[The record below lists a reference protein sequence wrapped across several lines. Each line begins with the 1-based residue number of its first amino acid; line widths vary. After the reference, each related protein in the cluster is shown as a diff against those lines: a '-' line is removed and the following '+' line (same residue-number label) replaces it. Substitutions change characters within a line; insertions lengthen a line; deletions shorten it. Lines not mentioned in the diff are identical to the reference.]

1 MTSPFV
7 IALAAA
13 FGESLRKRGLQYFHL
28 GRVERIDVAER
39 VASAHV
45 RGSSLY
51 VVRIVDYR
59 DAPRCKMHCTCPF
72 GARAYPC
79 AHMWATVLA
88 IDAVERGTIDA
99 PLRLQ
104 GPLRVGE
111 AEANAAS
118 AAAQPPT
125 LRPSPP
131 PPPPPPPPAPPKW
144 LSRVARLLP
153 AAPTA
158 PSTATLPPLVEYR
171 LHFGRHDAAALSIQ
185 TFVRLPRK
193 HGAYGEPRQL
203 RLSDEQ
209 RAQLPAVDRSLL
221 ALRARDFVARF
232 DLLPSR
238 MGELA
243 RDLALMWPVS
253 AQLLPETLE
262 LLSSMDRVFVAD
274 AKGARPLRVDATA
287 PFEFELVVADDKP
300 GVAVVTGRF
309 RRGDEV
315 FALPDVAAIAM
326 GVAFVARDR
335 LVRLECADAAELAQE
350 LARGGPLELP
360 SAELPALLGRLA
372 LLAGAPRFLANLL
385 DRFAVVAP
393 IPVVAVR
400 IPKLPGAAL
409 HAGMRFDYDGELLAA
424 DDARPVLAVG
434 AGIVRRDFAAEAAA
448 RQALVAIEPAFAG
461 PLVELPRARLAA
473 FTAACV
479 AAGCRVL
486 VDGRTV
492 RPFAA
497 ASARV
502 GSGIDWFELS
512 GQVAFDGRTAGLPE
526 LLRRRVLQAG
536 MVELDDGTFGLLP
549 EQWLR
554 RIEALRLLDAEVDGD
569 VLRVPRSRGLV
580 LDALLAARS
589 DDAVEVDAAF
599 AALRAR
605 LGAFEQVQSR
615 AAPAAFVGS
624 LRPYQCEGLGW
635 LHFLRDFGLGG
646 CLADD
651 MGLGKTVQVLAL
663 LAHEHAA
670 ATSAAAV
677 PSAVQPAGPRRQRG
691 RAGTAALAAA
701 ASGARSAARAPG
713 AAPMAPSLLV
723 APRSVIGNWHAE
735 TQRFAPGLRVV
746 DFSGHDRWS
755 DANVARLAQA
765 DLVLTTYA
773 LVRSDVVRFAERGQR
788 FHYAILDE
796 AQAIKN
802 PDSQGAKA
810 VRLLQAAHRLVLTGT
825 PVENHLGDLWSLFEF
840 LNPGMLGRLPA
851 FRALFGAEADDAAL
865 AAHRQLVQRALRP
878 VLLRRTKAQVLT
890 DLPDKVEQ
898 TLWCVLGPAQRKRY
912 DQLVR
917 HFRAKLLGE
926 LGDGD
931 ELDDRQR
938 FVVLEALLRL
948 RQAACHEALLDP
960 RAAAPGSAK
969 FDELLPRLEELA
981 VEGHKALVFSQFTS
995 LLDLL
1000 EPELRTRG
1008 IAFERIDGSVKRRAE
1023 RVRRFQEDPDCRV
1036 FLISLKAGGVG
1047 LNLTAASYVFLLD
1060 PWWNPAV
1067 ELQAIDRAHRIGQKR
1082 VVNAYRLVC
1091 RDTVEERVLELQ
1103 SRKKALCEAILGNE
1117 RSLLQDLT
1125 RADLELLLG

>member
-1 MTSPFV
+1 MNSPYV

-13 FGESLRKRGLQYFHL
+13 FGESLRKRGREYFDL

-39 VASAHV
+39 AASAHV
-45 RGSSLY
+45 RGSRLY

-59 DAPRCKMHCTCPF
+59 DASRCKMHCTCSF

-79 AHMWATVLA
+79 IHMWATVLA
-88 IDAVERGTIDA
+88 IDAVERGPTDA
-99 PLRLQ
+99 PRRLQ
-104 GPLRVGE
+104 GPLQLDE

-118 AAAQPPT
+118 AASQPPT
-125 LRPSPP
+125 RLPP
-131 PPPPPPPPAPPKW
+131 PAPAPPKW

-153 AAPTA
+153 AAPLA
-158 PSTATLPPLVEYR
+158 PPTATLPPLVEYR
-171 LHFGRHDAAALSIQ
+171 LQLGRHDVTTISIQ

-193 HGAYGEPRQL
+193 HGAYGEPRLL
-203 RLSDEQ
+203 RLSAEQ
-209 RAQLPAVDRSLL
+209 QAQLPAVDRSLL

-232 DLLPSR
+232 DFPPSQT
-238 MGELA
+238 GELE
-243 RDLALMWPVS
+243 RDLALTWSVS
-253 AQLLPETLE
+253 AHWLPRALE
-262 LLSSMDRVFVAD
+262 LLSSTDRVFVGD
-274 AKGARPLRVDATA
+274 AQGARPMRVDAAT
-287 PFEFELVVADDKP
+287 PFEFELVVADGKP
-300 GVAVVTGRF
+300 GIAVVTGQF

-315 FALPDVAAIAM
+315 CALPDVVALRVGA
-326 GVAFVARDR
+326 AFVVRDR

-360 SAELPALLGRLA
+360 AAELPALLGRLA
-372 LLAGAPRFLANLL
+372 TLAGAPRFLANLL
-385 DRFAVVAP
+385 DRFAVAAP
-393 IPVVAVR
+393 IPVVAVM
-400 IPKLPGAAL
+400 IPKPPGAAL
-409 HAGMRFDYDGELLAA
+409 HASMRFDYAGELLAA

-448 RQALVAIEPAFAG
+448 RQALVAIEPAFVG
-461 PLVELPRARLAA
+461 SLVELPRARLAA

-502 GSGIDWFELS
+502 GSGIDWFELN

-554 RIEALRLLDAEVDGD
+554 RIEALRLLDGEVDGD
-569 VLRVPRSRGLV
+569 VLRVPRSRGLM

-670 ATSAAAV
+670 ATSAAGV
-677 PSAVQPAGPRRQRG
+677 PSAAPAAGRRRHRG
-691 RAGTAALAAA
+691 RAGT
-701 ASGARSAARAPG
+701 

-723 APRSVIGNWHAE
+723 APRSVIGNWQAE
-735 TQRFAPGLRVV
+735 AQRFAPGLRVV
-746 DFSGHDRWS
+746 DFSGHDRWN

-796 AQAIKN
+796 AQAVKN

-851 FRALFGAEADDAAL
+851 FRALFGAEADDEAL
-865 AAHRQLVQRALRP
+865 AAHRRLVQRALRP
-878 VLLRRTKAQVLT
+878 VLLRRSKAQVLT

-917 HFRAKLLGE
+917 HYRAKLLGE
-926 LGDGD
+926 LGEGD
-931 ELDDRQR
+931 ELDGRQR
-938 FVVLEALLRL
+938 FVALEALLRL

-995 LLDLL
+995 VLDLL
-1000 EPELRTRG
+1000 EPELRARG
-1008 IAFERIDGSVKRRAE
+1008 IVFERIDGSTTRRAE
-1023 RVRRFQEDPDCRV
+1023 RVRRFHQDPECRV

-1067 ELQAIDRAHRIGQKR
+1067 EMQAIDRAHRIGQKR